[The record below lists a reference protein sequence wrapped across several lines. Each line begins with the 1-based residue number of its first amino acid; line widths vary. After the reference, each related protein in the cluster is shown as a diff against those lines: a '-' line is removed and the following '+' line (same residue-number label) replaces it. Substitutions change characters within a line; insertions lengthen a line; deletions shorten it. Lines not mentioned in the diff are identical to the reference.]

1 MARYTE
7 TLYDAWGQ
15 EFSIDEV
22 YFEHKTDHQHLM
34 IFNNALFGRVMAL
47 DGVIQTTERDEFV
60 YHEMMA
66 HVPILAHGNAK
77 RVLIVG
83 GGDGGMLREV
93 LRHSSV
99 EQVTQV
105 EIDQAV
111 IDMSIEFLPNH
122 SQGAYDDPRANIV
135 IADGIEFIRQCQ
147 DKFDVI
153 ISDSTDPIGP
163 GEVLFTSEFYENA
176 NRCLTD
182 GGILATQNGVAFM
195 QPDEVITTAK
205 RLSNTFAD
213 WSFYTA
219 AVPTYVGGIM
229 TFAWGCNDES
239 KRKVSL
245 DEIKRRFEAAKLTT
259 RYYNPDLHYASFLLP
274 TQLQTVLHGVPRLH
288 QLAPSLFPDYEV
300 PGVLQWPTKAD
311 AHDTAAGAAAGAA
324 GG

>member
-1 MARYTE
+1 MARYSE

-47 DGVIQTTERDEFV
+47 DGVIQTTERDEFI

-66 HVPILAHGNAK
+66 HVPIIAHGNAK

-122 SQGAYDDPRANIV
+122 SQGAYDDSRANIV
-135 IADGIEFIRQCQ
+135 IADGIEFIRGCE

-163 GEVLFTSEFYENA
+163 GEVLFTNEFYQNA
-176 NRCLTD
+176 QRCLRD
-182 GGILATQNGVAFM
+182 GGILATQNGVVFM
-195 QPDEVITTAK
+195 QPDEVTTTAK
-205 RLSNTFAD
+205 RLNNSFAD
-213 WSFYTA
+213 WTFYSA
-219 AVPTYVGGIM
+219 AVPSYVGGVM
-229 TFAWGCNDES
+229 TFAWGCDDPA
-239 KRKVSL
+239 KRALPV
-245 DEIKRRFEAAKLTT
+245 DEIRRRFAATGITT
-259 RYYNPDLHYASFLLP
+259 RYYNPEIHVASFALP
-274 TQLQTVLHGVPRLH
+274 QYVRNAIGQ
-288 QLAPSLFPDYEV
+288 
-300 PGVLQWPTKAD
+300 
-311 AHDTAAGAAAGAA
+311 
-324 GG
+324 